1 MTRALRFATSALLA
15 AVLFPASG
23 CSLLR
28 DAEISSMVPGGNLMT
43 GTLECWLELTF
54 SGAPDGDPRD
64 VVVEF
69 DSIVMPGPQRVGWD
83 FIAQHDQVRKGD
95 FQGYRL
101 NSDTTPDSA
110 PPLETAI
117 RVKVPLKALDRVQLD
132 MGDDLKLTA
141 TLYWGG
147 EKQHSVSRNLGHV
160 YQREGSAL

>member
-1 MTRALRFATSALLA
+1 MTRALRFGLPALLA
-15 AVLFPASG
+15 ALLLPVPG
-23 CSLLR
+23 CSFLR

-43 GTLECWLELTF
+43 GNLECWLELTF
-54 SGAPDGDPRD
+54 SGAPSGDPRD

-69 DSIVMPGPQRVGWD
+69 DSIVMPAPQRVDWH

-101 NSDTTPDSA
+101 NDDTTPDTA
-110 PPLETAI
+110 PPLETPI

-132 MGDDLKLTA
+132 LGDDLELTA
-141 TLYWGG
+141 TLYWAG

-160 YQREGSAL
+160 YHREGSGI

>member
-1 MTRALRFATSALLA
+1 MKGTLRLVTPALLA
-15 AVLFPASG
+15 VLLFPASG

-69 DSIVMPGPQRVGWD
+69 DSIVMPGPQRVDWD
-83 FIAQHDQVRKGD
+83 FISQRDLVRKGD
-95 FQGYRL
+95 FAGYRK
-101 NSDTTPDSA
+101 NADTTPDVA

-132 MGDDLKLTA
+132 LGDNLKLTA

-147 EKQHSVSRNLGHV
+147 EKQHSVSRSLGHV
-160 YQREGSAL
+160 YHREGSGI